1 MRIAALIRN
10 IYDLRRIDFPDVEMN
25 TISMVSLSFFLVL
38 ALMSMRLWELAH
50 VFGPLLIILI
60 VQTVIVFFFTYFV
73 TFRIMGKDYDAATL
87 AVGHCGVGLGA
98 TPNEIGR
105 ASCRERV

>member
-1 MRIAALIRN
+1 
-10 IYDLRRIDFPDVEMN
+10 MN

-98 TPNEIGR
+98 TPNAMANIQAFTTAKDWKSTR
-105 ASCRERV
+105 LKSS